1 MSARSLAAVE
11 RKLLA
16 RLPDRSADPKRI
28 AEFAESF
35 GQTCTAAADA
45 VVLMGDIIRPSNL
58 SDYAEKLAAVVVDGI
73 DTAAREMGV
82 PRNEW
87 VRQGQ
92 RWAAERFFARIAEVR
107 GLLVQ
112 GGRA

>member
-1 MSARSLAAVE
+1 MNARSLASVE

-16 RLPDRSADPKRI
+16 RLPDRSANPERI

-35 GQTCTAAADA
+35 GQTCADAADA
-45 VVLMGDIIRPSNL
+45 VILMGDIIRPTVL
-58 SDYAEKLAAVVVDGI
+58 SDYAEKLATVVVDGI

-107 GLLVQ
+107 VTMVP

>member
-1 MSARSLAAVE
+1 VSRLTLAAVE

-16 RLPDRSADPKRI
+16 RLPDRSANPERI
-28 AEFAESF
+28 AEFAEAF
-35 GQTCTAAADA
+35 GQTCTDAADA
-45 VVLMGDIIRPSNL
+45 IVLMGDIIRPSVL
-58 SDYAEKLAAVVVDGI
+58 SDYAEKLATVVVYGI
-73 DTAAREMGV
+73 DTAAHEMGV

-107 GLLVQ
+107 GLSVQ